1 MATYVGGNVFST
13 TKKIGITVGSTHEG
27 EQIATLK
34 GSEIALRG
42 NIALA
47 GLGITL
53 PEPTTILTD
62 SLSNRTVAENV
73 GSANH
78 CRHFLTRY
86 DILKE
91 RIAAGEV
98 RVVYVPD
105 PENPSDYLSKFV
117 DATKMARS
125 VDYAAGQLRGKA

>member
-1 MATYVGGNVFST
+1 MLLLQ
-13 TKKIGITVGSTHEG
+13 G

-47 GLGITL
+47 GLGISV
-53 PEPTTILTD
+53 PEPTTVLTD

-91 RIAAGEV
+91 RIAAGEL
-98 RVVYVPD
+98 RVVHVPD

-117 DATKMARS
+117 DTTKMTTSAA
-125 VDYAAGQLRGKA
+125 YAAGKLRGPA

>member
-1 MATYVGGNVFST
+1 MRCLV
-13 TKKIGITVGSTHEG
+13 
-27 EQIATLK
+27 Q
-34 GSEIALRG
+34 IALRG

-117 DATKMARS
+117 DVTKMARS
-125 VDYAAGQLRGKA
+125 VDYAAGQIRGIREGVTAFPDADASELAGGVRAGR